1 MDEEE
6 NWVRFTTKVLSRG
19 KIGIERHIG
28 SKEFSICSLEKKSI
42 LGLSYYA
49 YKGFSRQIL
58 PLFRHLRL

>member
-6 NWVRFTTKVLSRG
+6 NWVRFITKVLSRG

-28 SKEFSICSLEKKSI
+28 SKEFSTCSLEKKSI
-42 LGLSYYA
+42 LGLSYA

-58 PLFRHLRL
+58 PLFRHFRL